1 LTVEGRKQ
9 NGIDASGGDHVIIG
23 SKKVSVQQEAQRVG
37 PVSLS
42 ERILFIDILRGM
54 ALFGILAANMR
65 AFFAPLDAYGNIGV
79 LFHSRADV
87 LAQAFI
93 DIFIQGKFISI
104 FSFLFGMGFAIQL
117 SRAEA
122 RGVRF
127 MGFYPRRLLAL
138 ALFGLIHGLLI
149 WAGDILL
156 TYALSGAILL
166 FFRKR
171 QQKTLLWWAGSLFAV
186 PIVVSTTFLFLY
198 FSRFRRP
205 WMNPKPPDVQKYYA
219 IINIY
224 AHGTVRQIF
233 AQNFVEWKQELPFT
247 LFAIYAAGLFLL
259 GMWVWRSGIV
269 QRLDEYKPILK
280 RVCVWCV
287 SIGLLVNIFVTT
299 VRVIVPPGTVS
310 LWAWFAGLLWL
321 PGSHI
326 LSAGYMSG
334 LALLFLKT
342 DWRRILLPF
351 AAVGRMA
358 LTDYLLQSVLCTL
371 FFYHYTT
378 GLYGRIG
385 PAMGLVPTATLYS
398 AQVVF
403 SNWWLKRY
411 RFGPMEW
418 LWRGITYGKLPSM
431 SKEQP
436 LPAVETPSL
445 ADSPIALSTAQEEKI
460 ATAAAAAVDGLAAG
474 NTELAR
480 RCD

>member
-1 LTVEGRKQ
+1 MQ
-9 NGIDASGGDHVIIG
+9 P
-23 SKKVSVQQEAQRVG
+23 EAQRGG

-42 ERILFIDILRGM
+42 ERIVFIDVLRGM

-65 AFFAPLDAYGNIGV
+65 AFFAPIDAYGNIGA

-87 LAQAFI
+87 LAQIFI
-93 DIFIQGKFISI
+93 DAFIQGKFITI
-104 FSFLFGMGFAIQL
+104 FSFLFGMGFAIQM
-117 SRAEA
+117 SRAEE

-127 MGFYPRRLLAL
+127 LGFYPRRLLAL
-138 ALFGLIHGLLI
+138 ALFGLIHGILI

-156 TYALSGAILL
+156 TYAVSGAILL
-166 FFRKR
+166 LFRKR
-171 QQKTLLWWAGSLFAV
+171 QQKTLLWWAGSLFSV
-186 PIVVSTTFLFLY
+186 PIVVSTTFLLLY

-205 WMNPKPPDVQKYYA
+205 WMGPKPPNVAKYYE
-219 IINIY
+219 IISIY
-224 AHGTVRQIF
+224 AHGTVRQIL
-233 AQNFVEWKQELPFT
+233 AQNWVEWKHEVPTT

-259 GMWVWRSGIV
+259 GMWVWRAGVV
-269 QRLDEYKPILK
+269 QRLEAFKPILK
-280 RVCVWCV
+280 KVCAWCMAV
-287 SIGLLVNIFVTT
+287 GLAINLYAAMVFA
-299 VRVIVPPGTVS
+299 IVPRGTVS
-310 LWAWFAGLLWL
+310 LWGWAAGVLWL

-334 LALLFLKT
+334 LALLFLRA

-358 LTDYLLQSVLCTL
+358 LTDYLMQSVLCTL

-385 PAMGLVPTATLYS
+385 PAWGLVPTVIVYA

-418 LWRGITYGKLPSM
+418 LWRGMTYGKFPSM
-431 SKEQP
+431 TRDEP
-436 LPAVETPSL
+436 LTAVEADAVTP
-445 ADSPIALSTAQEEKI
+445 A
-460 ATAAAAAVDGLAAG
+460 
-474 NTELAR
+474 
-480 RCD
+480 